1 MPSANFKSYV
11 SLHLIVFIWGF
22 TGVLGDLIS
31 VREDSLVWYRML
43 LAAGFIRLW
52 LLATKTPLY
61 VPRREFKNLIVTG
74 MLIGVHW
81 VLFFTAINVSNVS
94 ITLAMFSLGAF
105 FAAVL
110 EPLFYGRKMLWYEI
124 FFGLVIMG
132 ALVII
137 MQVEFRYLWGMIL
150 ALLAVLVGVLF
161 TLINGKLTQKYDA
174 RVITYYEFL
183 AGFALVSVIVAA
195 RGKFNAA
202 FFDISTKDWGLL
214 LLLSSVC
221 TAWAFTASVSVMRK
235 LSPYTVM
242 LTTNLEPV
250 YGIVLAWLLLGEDEQ
265 MSPGFYIGAALIVA
279 VVALNGVI
287 KARTSEQG

>member
-1 MPSANFKSYV
+1 M
-11 SLHLIVFIWGF
+11 FIWGF

-31 VREDSLVWYRML
+31 IREDSLVWYRML
-43 LAAGFIRLW
+43 LAAVFIRLW
-52 LLATKTPLY
+52 LLATKTSLS
-61 VPRREFKNLIVTG
+61 VPKTEIKNLVITG
-74 MLIGVHW
+74 MLIAIHW

-132 ALVII
+132 ALVVI
-137 MQVEFRYLWGMIL
+137 MQVEFRYVWGMIL
-150 ALLAVLVGVLF
+150 ALLAVLVGVIF

-183 AGFALVSVIVAA
+183 AGFALVTVIVAA

-202 FFDISTKDWGLL
+202 FFDISTRDWWLL

-221 TAWAFTASVSVMRK
+221 TAYAFTASVSVMRR

-265 MSPGFYIGAALIVA
+265 MSVGFYIGAALIVA
-279 VVALNGVI
+279 VVALNGVV
-287 KARTSEQG
+287 KARTEQKV

>member
-1 MPSANFKSYV
+1 MPSANFKSYL
-11 SLHLIVFIWGF
+11 SLHFIVFIWGF

-31 VREDSLVWYRML
+31 IREDSLVWYRML
-43 LAAGFIRLW
+43 LAAVFIRLW
-52 LLATKTPLY
+52 LLATKTPLT

-202 FFDISTKDWGLL
+202 FFDISARDWWLL

-265 MSPGFYIGAALIVA
+265 MSAGFYIGAALIVA
-279 VVALNGVI
+279 VVALNGII
-287 KARTSEQG
+287 KAKTSQQV